1 MATDDLT
8 PQVSGL
14 IKAALDPDE
23 RTFFKAYLNQEEPG
37 FMDILNPKGR
47 FDQARQLREQI
58 HRGLLTPEVARQATP
73 PPTLGEAKAQFPE
86 FPIPP
91 QAYEAAGPGGGYD
104 LQSTLPPASVSLLNQ
119 YQHREGLRQPVTPQ
133 VPAGLME
140 FEQGRQSFLKLRQS
154 QKAPGQPLTP
164 QDEADAYVFATK
176 QFTPQPLPGTLGE
189 RKLAGEAKKATAEGD
204 FAEQG
209 QVAELK
215 QKGVSTR
222 KTGLEADTLQ
232 EKLPFAA
239 SHEKAI
245 IDSLNKDE
253 QLALA
258 QAKTALAEGKF
269 ELATSILGIKANV
282 LDNEQARNAVVNML
296 NRFVPGTAKPKEQ
309 SLWEKLTRDH
319 KAEIP
324 LQDPVII
331 QPKRDS
337 APTMPDTTPAPQS
350 SKPPSWAE
358 TLYKSMKDG
367 EVKEYQGKKYKRV
380 GSKLV
385 PVK

>member
-14 IKAALDPDE
+14 IKAALEPDE
-23 RTFFKAYLNQEEPG
+23 KAFFKAYLGQEAPS
-37 FMDILNPKGR
+37 FMDNLLHTGR
-47 FDQARQLREQI
+47 FKQARELREQI

-140 FEQGRQSFLKLRQS
+140 FEVGRQSFLKLRQS

-189 RKLAGEAKKATAEGD
+189 TKLAGEAKEAVSKGTYAERQQLIDLDQKKAGI
-204 FAEQG
+204 
-209 QVAELK
+209 
-215 QKGVSTR
+215 R

-239 SHEKAI
+239 AHEQAI
-245 IDSLNKDE
+245 IDSLNKNE
-253 QLALA
+253 QLDLA
-258 QAKTALAEGKF
+258 KAKTALAEGKF
-269 ELATSILGIKANV
+269 ELATSILGIKAGV
-282 LDNEQARNAVVNML
+282 LDSEQARNAVVNML
-296 NRFVPGTAKPKEQ
+296 NRFAPGTAKPKEQ

-324 LQDPVII
+324 LQDPAIT

>member
-14 IKAALDPDE
+14 IKAALEPDE
-23 RTFFKAYLNQEEPG
+23 KAFFKAYLGQESPS
-37 FMDILNPKGR
+37 FMDNLLHTGR
-47 FDQARQLREQI
+47 FKQARDLREQI

-91 QAYEAAGPGGGYD
+91 QAFESAGPGGGYD
-104 LQSTLPPASVSLLNQ
+104 LQAPLPPASISLLNQ

-133 VPAGLME
+133 IPAGLME
-140 FEQGRQSFLKLRQS
+140 FEAGRQAFLKLKQS

-189 RKLAGEAKKATAEGD
+189 AKLAGEAKEAVTKGNYAED
-204 FAEQG
+204 Q
-209 QVAELK
+209 QLVDLN
-215 QKGVSTR
+215 QKKVGTR

-239 SHEKAI
+239 AHEQAI
-245 IDSLNKDE
+245 IDSLNKNE

-269 ELATSILGIKANV
+269 ELATSILGIKAGV
-282 LDNEQARNAVVNML
+282 LDSEQARNAVVNML
-296 NRFVPGTAKPKEQ
+296 NRFSPGTAKPKEQ
-309 SLWEKLTRDH
+309 SLWEKITRQH
-319 KAEIP
+319 QAEVP
-324 LQDPVII
+324 LQDPSMV
-331 QPKRDS
+331 QPGRDI
-337 APTMPDTTPAPQS
+337 APAVPDTAPPAQPA
-350 SKPPSWAE
+350 KPPSWAE
-358 TLYKSMKDG
+358 SLYKSMKDG